1 MNITDVRAYPLKTR
15 TALVRVFT
23 DEGVEGIGECSP
35 MNIEIMAHFVETALK
50 PLLMGKDPLEK
61 RIDPEADT
69 YWVDAQS
76 ARPSESYFKQ
86 F

>member
-1 MNITDVRAYPLKTR
+1 MGLTIVAYPIG
-15 TALVRVFT
+15 LVLSYV
-23 DEGVEGIGECSP
+23 
-35 MNIEIMAHFVETALK
+35 IMATLFYLIISPIGV
-50 PLLMGKDPLEK
+50 LMRLTGKDPLEK
-61 RIDPEADT
+61 RINPEADT